1 MSQVNVASEQPAEED
16 SGEESDVVSS
26 LDDLLPQRKGKK

>member
-1 MSQVNVASEQPAEED
+1 MSQVNVTSEQPAEED
-16 SGEESDVVSS
+16 AAEEDDFVPS